1 MKKIKIL
8 AVFGTRPEAIKMAP
22 LILKMREYSAFD
34 VKICVTAQHREMLDQ
49 VMKFFELT
57 ADYDLNLMSPGQN
70 LSEITSKAIVGL
82 TKIYSENSPD
92 LVLVHGDTTT
102 TASAALAAYYEKI
115 PIGHIEAGLRTGDIY
130 SPWPEEVNRKI
141 TATIASLNF
150 APTLSAK
157 ENLLNEGVSSSSIFV
172 TGNTVIDALL
182 IAKRKIDKNV
192 DLKEK
197 LNQRFSYLEN
207 EKKLILVTGHR
218 RENFGVGFENI
229 CKALKLISQRD
240 DVQII
245 YPVHFNPNVQ
255 EPVRR
260 ILGMSKNIKLIE
272 PLEYIAFVY
281 LMSKSHFILTDSG
294 GIQEEAPA
302 LGKPVLVMRNT
313 TERPEAVEAGT
324 AKLIGT
330 KMETILDGVNQLLD
344 KKDEYLRMSDVSNPY
359 GEGRSSEIIANII
372 QKNFEGS
379 SGATRYS
386 LK

>member
-1 MKKIKIL
+1 
-8 AVFGTRPEAIKMAP
+8 
-22 LILKMREYSAFD
+22 
-34 VKICVTAQHREMLDQ
+34 
-49 VMKFFELT
+49 
-57 ADYDLNLMSPGQN
+57 
-70 LSEITSKAIVGL
+70 
-82 TKIYSENSPD
+82 
-92 LVLVHGDTTT
+92 
-102 TASAALAAYYEKI
+102 
-115 PIGHIEAGLRTGDIY
+115 
-130 SPWPEEVNRKI
+130 
-141 TATIASLNF
+141 
-150 APTLSAK
+150 
-157 ENLLNEGVSSSSIFV
+157 V